1 MQQQTIHLKD
11 YQPPAYH
18 IPRTEL
24 AFEIRDTS
32 VRISSVLHVEVNGDT
47 TGGQPLVLNGE
58 RLSLINVEL
67 DESPLS
73 SDRYTLTDKT
83 LTIANVPDQFTLKI
97 VVEIDPYNNTWLE
110 GLYASGN
117 VLCTQNESEGFRK
130 ITYYLDRPDVM
141 SIFITT
147 ITANA
152 ERFPYLLSN
161 GNLETEKMLPNGLRR
176 VRWHDP
182 FPKPC
187 YLFALVAGDFAR
199 VEDAFTTASGR
210 HIKLQVYVDHGNE
223 DQVQHTLASLKRA
236 MRWDEETYGLEYDLD
251 LFMIVA
257 VDAFNFGAMENKG
270 LNIFNSVYALAN
282 PDTAT
287 DRDFQNVESV
297 VAHEYFHN
305 WTGDRITLRDWFQI
319 TLKEGLT
326 VYRDSEFTAD
336 TYSRPIKR
344 IEDVQ
349 DLRERQFSEDA
360 GPNAHP
366 IQPKAYQE
374 INNFYTN
381 TVYSK
386 GSEIIRMLSVLL
398 GQDGFQKGMACYVER
413 FDGKAITTED
423 FLHAMESANGVT
435 LPQFRRWYHQAGT
448 PTCHVTGHHNA
459 DAATFSLTV
468 RQSCPLTADGS
479 PKEPFYFPMTLG
491 LLGSNGSDLPLTLQ
505 GETEVP
511 SLTSQSLVISKPE
524 HVFVFAGITH
534 PPTPSLFRN
543 FSAPIKVTYN
553 YTRQDLML
561 LLQHDSDA
569 FNRYDASQQLAQACL
584 LEMTEA
590 LQQGETPSL
599 DNAILDAYS
608 GLIQDASTDPAFC
621 AQVLTLPGIA
631 VLNQELDVFDFENT
645 FRARYTFKKA
655 LAKRY
660 AAALTTH
667 YKDFTM
673 ERYSLDSAAV
683 AKRTFRNLCLDFLS
697 YLDDG
702 AIDLANAQ
710 FHGADNMTDR
720 LAALRILC
728 ETTSPQRDIALDA
741 FLERYKDNF
750 NVTNKWFA
758 VQASATRRPD
768 VLADVDALSR
778 HPRFDC
784 QNPNHLRSLY
794 GAYSSNLPAFHNAS
808 GCGYR
813 LIADLTIKVDT
824 FNSQVAAGLGK
835 TFKHLGK
842 LDTERRA
849 LMRTELEHIMA
860 TPNISVGLHEIIANT
875 LKQ

>member
-1 MQQQTIHLKD
+1 VQQQTIRLED
-11 YQPPAYH
+11 YQTPAYY
-18 IPRTEL
+18 IPSTEL

-32 VRISSVLHVEVNGDT
+32 VRVSSVLHAEVNSDT
-47 TGGQPLVLNGE
+47 AGGQPLVLNGE
-58 RLSLINVEL
+58 RLSLISIEL
-67 DESPLS
+67 DGTPLS
-73 SDRYTLTDKT
+73 SDRYTLTEKA
-83 LTIANVPDQFTLKI
+83 LTIADVPDQFTLKI
-97 VVEIDPYNNTWLE
+97 VVEIDPYKNTWLE
-110 GLYASGN
+110 GFYASGN

-141 SIFITT
+141 SIFTTT

-152 ERFPYLLSN
+152 KRFPYLLSN
-161 GNLETEKMLPNGLRR
+161 GNLETEEMLPRGLRR
-176 VRWHDP
+176 IRWHDP

-210 HIKLQVYVDHGNE
+210 NIKLQVYVDHGNE
-223 DQVQHTLASLKRA
+223 DKVPHTLASLKRA

-287 DRDFQNVESV
+287 DRDFQNVEGV

-326 VYRDSEFTAD
+326 VYRDAEFTAD

-344 IEDVQ
+344 IEDAR
-349 DLRERQFSEDA
+349 DLRARQFFEDA

-386 GSEIIRMLSVLL
+386 GAEIIRMLSVLL
-398 GQDGFQKGMACYVER
+398 GQDGFKKGIARYVEL

-423 FLHAMESANGVT
+423 FLYAMESANGVT

-448 PTCHVTGHHNA
+448 PVCHITGHHDANA
-459 DAATFSLTV
+459 TTFTLTV
-468 RQSCPLTADGS
+468 QQSCPPTADGS
-479 PKEPFYFPMTLG
+479 PKDPFYFPMTLG
-491 LLGSNGSDLPLTLQ
+491 LLGADGNDLPLTLQ
-505 GETEVP
+505 GETDMP
-511 SLTSQSLVISKPE
+511 SLTSQSLVISEPE
-524 HVFVFAGITH
+524 HVFVFTGITH

-553 YTRQDLML
+553 YTRQDLIF

-590 LQQGETPSL
+590 LQQGETPIL
-599 DNAILDAYS
+599 DDAILDAYS
-608 GLIQDASTDPAFC
+608 GLIQDASADPAFC
-621 AQVLTLPGIA
+621 AQVLTLPSIA
-631 VLNQELDVFDFENT
+631 VLNQELDVFDFDNT
-645 FRARYTFKKA
+645 FRARETFKKE
-655 LAKRY
+655 LAQRC
-660 AAALTTH
+660 AAALTAH
-667 YKDFTM
+667 YKDFTA
-673 ERYSLDSAAV
+673 EHYSLDSAAA
-683 AKRTFRNLCLDFLS
+683 AKRTFRNLCLDLLS
-697 YLDDG
+697 CLDEG
-702 AIDLANAQ
+702 TIDLANAQ

-720 LAALRILC
+720 MAALRILC
-728 ETTSPQRDIALDA
+728 ETTSPQRDIALEA
-741 FLERYKDNF
+741 FRERHKDNF

-768 VLADVDALSR
+768 LLADVVALAK
-778 HPRFDC
+778 HPLFDC
-784 QNPNHLRSLY
+784 QNPNRLRSLY

-808 GCGYR
+808 GYGYR
-813 LIADLTIKVDT
+813 LIADLTIKVDA

-835 TFKHLGK
+835 TFKHFGK

-849 LMRTELEHIMA
+849 LMRTELERIMVI
-860 TPNISVGLHEIIANT
+860 PNISVGLHEIIANT
-875 LKQ
+875 LNQ